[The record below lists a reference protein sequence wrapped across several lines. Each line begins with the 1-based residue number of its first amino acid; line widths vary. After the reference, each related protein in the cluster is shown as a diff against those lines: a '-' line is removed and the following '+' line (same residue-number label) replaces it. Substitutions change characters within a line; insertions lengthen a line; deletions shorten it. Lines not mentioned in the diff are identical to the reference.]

1 MILST
6 FVPPF
11 YYCAIPGIMV
21 ASLSQTTI
29 FGAHGCRRW
38 HSSPENVMYLHKQNL
53 CVCKINV
60 AQNNGKR
67 TQSTIRFGFYFAIC
81 RSVFIFSFFS
91 VPFSLSRRRAP
102 CTIHSVVCIFYVV
115 ANATAIVNHVPCL
128 LSFWIQIVRAL
139 SIDVPEIISI
149 NKFVSVVCA
158 CVCCERNTRRAAA
171 RRIKG
176 VTIFTPWNCQCVY
189 SSEAACSRSYGRVCR
204 CCVRN
209 LCIYVQCIMYKFTN
223 TKQIHRK
230 KCYRCESCERH
241 GARERELYLRIL
253 RLTNRKHRNEHI
265 SNTPRMK

>member
-91 VPFSLSRRRAP
+91 VSLSLSRRCAP
-102 CTIHSVVCIFYVV
+102 CTIHSVVCIFYVD

-158 CVCCERNTRRAAA
+158 CVCCERNTQSGCEKD
-171 RRIKG
+171 KG
-176 VTIFTPWNCQCVY
+176 SYYIYAMELPVCLFFGGRMFAIIR
-189 SSEAACSRSYGRVCR
+189 SRLSV
-204 CCVRN
+204 
-209 LCIYVQCIMYKFTN
+209 LCEKFV
-223 TKQIHRK
+223 
-230 KCYRCESCERH
+230 
-241 GARERELYLRIL
+241 YLRSMH
-253 RLTNRKHRNEHI
+253 NV
-265 SNTPRMK
+265 